1 MHGSGSGGTPA
12 VNHTY
17 YSSILSLGSHINAR
31 VFIICHFN
39 TTIIFNFSVNKDLF
53 SIINEINTKF
63 AKFKNLLHFTRCVM
77 RIILLIHD
85 FIFYILVL
93 YRISSLWII

>member
-31 VFIICHFN
+31 VFIYHFN
-39 TTIIFNFSVNKDLF
+39 TTIIFNFSINKDLF
-53 SIINEINTKF
+53 NIINEINECK
-63 AKFKNLLHFTRCVM
+63 
-77 RIILLIHD
+77 I
-85 FIFYILVL
+85 
-93 YRISSLWII
+93 